1 MYQYLN
7 ALSIDG
13 ETVQHVVHTRGDVKT
28 VIPVDENN
36 PEWIEIQKQVEAGDL
51 TIKDAD

>member
-1 MYQYLN
+1 MYQYCN
-7 ALSIDG
+7 F
-13 ETVQHVVHTRGDVKT
+13 ETKSGGTAQHVVVTRGDVKT

-36 PEWIEIQKQVEAGDL
+36 SEWIEIQTRGAAGEL

>member
-7 ALSIDG
+7 ALAIDG
-13 ETVQHVVHTRGDVKT
+13 ETVQHVVYTKGDVKT

-36 PEWIEIQKQVEAGDL
+36 PEWIKIQRQVAAGTL
-51 TIKDAD
+51 TIQDAD